1 MGIRTE
7 IVPSYQTI
15 KINIFVLLFQF
26 TWCMGIKLITQINHI
41 LSASQHCLWI
51 IEIFRRG
58 KHKFPVEVDRTRTD
72 NRNES
77 DLNNFYNED
86 NNNKLAI
93 LFFLNAFNNTET
105 ISLHNTTVNEHYTF
119 NWIFLRST
127 VRSI

>member
-1 MGIRTE
+1 
-7 IVPSYQTI
+7 
-15 KINIFVLLFQF
+15 
-26 TWCMGIKLITQINHI
+26 MGIKLITQINHI

-51 IEIFRRG
+51 IEIFRQG